1 MAMAAAALAGAG
13 LSGRRP
19 KRRLPDPFLLCAP
32 DTKPLPLGIS
42 ALYLDLDGVFADFER
57 AVFEFLGKKPNEMR
71 ARDMWPPLAQ
81 LKYPGFFGSLP
92 PMPGADVLW
101 ELLAPYKPIILS
113 GLPLGKRL
121 RDCNSF
127 PFCWSPCRYHVQEAG
142 QHRRSV
148 YG

>member
-19 KRRLPDPFLLCAP
+19 KRRLPDPFLLCVP
-32 DTKPLPLGIS
+32 DMKPLPLGIS

-81 LKYPGFFGSLP
+81 LKYPGFSEACHQCLVRTYFGSFLH
-92 PMPGADVLW
+92 LTN
-101 ELLAPYKPIILS
+101 
-113 GLPLGKRL
+113 R
-121 RDCNSF
+121 
-127 PFCWSPCRYHVQEAG
+127 
-142 QHRRSV
+142 
-148 YG
+148 